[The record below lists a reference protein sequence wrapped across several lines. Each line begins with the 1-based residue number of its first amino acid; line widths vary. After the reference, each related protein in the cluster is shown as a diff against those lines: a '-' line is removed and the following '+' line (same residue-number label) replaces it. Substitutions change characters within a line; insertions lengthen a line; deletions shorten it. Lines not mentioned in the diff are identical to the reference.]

1 MGNVLVKR
9 SVLVVVAVVVVV
21 LSVSLVLVYLN
32 MDYANKTKHETPKW
46 VVITDSKND
55 VISVETSNSEPWR
68 ALGAL
73 YNTQSQ
79 LWIGG
84 IVEDYDNHWGFRF
97 DPDTIVVA
105 EITAEGAQSTI
116 RAISEDLDYW
126 QNTWQNQVYVL
137 ARVTEVHTDLD
148 SLDFHP

>member
-1 MGNVLVKR
+1 MVKR
-9 SVLVVVAVVVVV
+9 SVLLVVAVVVVV

-32 MDYANKTKHETPKW
+32 ADYSNKTKHETPRW

-55 VISVETSNSEPWR
+55 VISVETSDPEPWR

-73 YNTQSQ
+73 YKTQTQ

-84 IVEDYDNHWGFRF
+84 TVEDYDNYWGFRF

-105 EITAEGAQSTI
+105 EVTVEGAQSTI

-126 QNTWQNQVYVL
+126 KNTWQKQVYVL
-137 ARVTEVHTDLD
+137 ATVIEVHSGLD
-148 SLDFHP
+148 SLDF